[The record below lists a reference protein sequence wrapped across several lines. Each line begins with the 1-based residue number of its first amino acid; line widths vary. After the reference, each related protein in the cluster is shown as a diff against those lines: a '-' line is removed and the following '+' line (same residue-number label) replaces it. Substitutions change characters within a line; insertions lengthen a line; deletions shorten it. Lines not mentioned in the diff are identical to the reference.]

1 MTRGTSKVTGTG
13 ISQCQLQNAHGGTRC
28 RIKRRSQ
35 CDPGKEIKGTREFPI
50 HFILSQGLAQNK
62 MKSLIHPSKS
72 LSVAEEFHEQG
83 RTAENGH
90 GGDELVFG
98 SKVIQTGKE
107 DTKGSVHEFST
118 HVVGIAV
125 LTVVSHNNITW
136 QNISSNKRG
145 EK

>member
-13 ISQCQLQNAHGGTRC
+13 IGQCQLQNAHGGTGC
-28 RIKRRSQ
+28 RIKCRGQ
-35 CDPGKEIKGTREFPI
+35 CDSGKKIKGPGEFTI

-72 LSVAEEFHEQG
+72 LAVAKELHEQG

-90 GGDELVFG
+90 GGHKLFFG

-107 DTKGSVHEFST
+107 NTKGGVHEFST

-125 LTVVSHNNITW
+125 LQLIV
-136 QNISSNKRG
+136 ISRG
-145 EK
+145 KLYISTE